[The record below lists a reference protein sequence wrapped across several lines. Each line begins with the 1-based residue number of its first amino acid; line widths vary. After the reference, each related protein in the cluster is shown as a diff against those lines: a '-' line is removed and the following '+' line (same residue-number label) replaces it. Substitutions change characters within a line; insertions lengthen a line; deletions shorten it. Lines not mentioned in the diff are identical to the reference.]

1 MNKRCTRPL
10 HIAQYLNIQHIPVL
24 NIMSCIYL
32 LPVLFRKRLQLV
44 FYFCSIFK
52 SHDSIVSPSEKC
64 FYTRFFWLNLFF
76 QWVGYLNVNSISGRM
91 EQDESSIGYLGL
103 PSKDYGAESYLAE
116 QNSSSI
122 GKVHQ
127 APSSSVW

>member
-1 MNKRCTRPL
+1 
-10 HIAQYLNIQHIPVL
+10 
-24 NIMSCIYL
+24 
-32 LPVLFRKRLQLV
+32 
-44 FYFCSIFK
+44 
-52 SHDSIVSPSEKC
+52 
-64 FYTRFFWLNLFF
+64 
-76 QWVGYLNVNSISGRM
+76 M

-127 APSSSVW
+127 APSSSVCKRLPKDAPEGRTPS